1 MNPRD
6 EAEFEAGD
14 DSADEIEWV
23 SKSQLKR
30 DSKALQDLGR
40 KLAAYNPA
48 QLASIPLD
56 EGLKDAIALAQ
67 KLRNKR
73 SAQKRQFQFIGKLL
87 RAMDVEPI
95 LEAVDR
101 IENADRYDKL
111 RFHLSEQ
118 WRDRIL
124 AEGDP
129 AIQALCEEY
138 PVLQRQSLRQIRRNW
153 QQASDE
159 QRKARYARQLFREI
173 APCIQAP

>member
-1 MNPRD
+1 MKPAD
-6 EAEFEAGD
+6 EAEFDPGQDAGED
-14 DSADEIEWV
+14 IEWV

-30 DSKALQDLGR
+30 DSKALQELGR
-40 KLAAYNPA
+40 KLAGYKPA
-48 QLASIPLD
+48 QLAGIPLD
-56 EGLKDAIALAQ
+56 DGLLDALALAR
-67 KLRNKR
+67 KLHNKR

-87 RAMDVEPI
+87 RATDVEPI

-138 PVLQRQSLRQIRRNW
+138 PMLQRQSLRQIRRNW
-153 QQASDE
+153 QQAGSDE
-159 QRKARYARQLFREI
+159 RKSRYARQLFREI
-173 APCIQAP
+173 AACIQVE